1 MQGVDTM
8 AYSKGHH
15 NEVACAFVLI
25 AIVIAGLI
33 AYFVYGALVEKQQK
47 DRIAEITATTPASKT
62 VAVSNPE
69 GEYTVSWTG
78 TVLVTLLDS
87 RWYESEEAAR
97 AAENLGHDCEPHTSH
112 GSFLVCELQ
121 LENIDAAFSAREV
134 TGVESFDE
142 SEFNLRLPTGER
154 SAAVTLYTEQPM
166 VEYEKRATSS
176 FELYPGESATIK
188 LGFMLPSNNPT
199 SDLTLLLGSGLFQFP
214 VDVSPISSNEV

>member
-1 MQGVDTM
+1 M
-8 AYSKGHH
+8 AYSKDHRG
-15 NEVACAFVLI
+15 EIACAFVLI

-33 AYFVYGALVEKQQK
+33 AYFMHDTLVERQQK
-47 DRIAEITATTPASKT
+47 NRIAEITTTTPASET
-62 VAVSNPE
+62 VAVFNPE

-87 RWYESEEAAR
+87 RWYESEAAAR
-97 AAENLGHDCEPHTSH
+97 AAENLGHDCEPHTSNS
-112 GSFLVCELQ
+112 SFLVCELQ
-121 LENIDAAFSAREV
+121 LENVDAAFSAKEV

-199 SDLTLLLGSGLFQFP
+199 DDLTLLLGSGLFQFP
-214 VDVSPISSNEV
+214 VDVSPASDNEA